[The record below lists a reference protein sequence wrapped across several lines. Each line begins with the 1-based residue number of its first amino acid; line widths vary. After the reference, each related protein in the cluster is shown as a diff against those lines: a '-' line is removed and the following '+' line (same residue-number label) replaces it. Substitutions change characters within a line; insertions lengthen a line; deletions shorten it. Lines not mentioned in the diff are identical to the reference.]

1 MQEFTLPFGKGY
13 QKLCIRAS
21 QVNQVLTSTLET
33 NLLVQDQTL
42 LVKNAMENPIGGGRL
57 SELARQAKTAVII
70 ISDHTRPVPSKY
82 IIPPMLKELR
92 QGNPEIDIT
101 MLVATGFHRGT
112 RKEEL
117 ISKLGEEIV
126 NKEKIVIHDCNDES
140 MLINI
145 GTLPSGAQLVINR
158 LAYEA
163 DLLVAEGFIEPHF
176 FAGFSG
182 GRKSVLPGI
191 CSRTTILGNHCAAFI
206 ASPYARTGILEN
218 NPINADMWAALKMA
232 GLKYIVNVVINS
244 KKEIVA
250 AFAGDPKEAHKK
262 GCEFLGSFCRCK
274 ANKSPIVVT
283 TNGGYPLDQNIYQC
297 VKGMTA
303 AEACCSPGGVIIMV
317 GACNDG
323 SGGESFYRALRDC
336 ASPQK
341 LLAEIEKI
349 PMEKTKPDQWEYQ
362 ILARILSKFT
372 VIFVAQPEVRQMIL
386 DMKMQYA
393 ETAEEALKTAFQMKG
408 EDAGVTIIPDG
419 VSIIVDTE
427 DE

>member
-1 MQEFTLPFGKGY
+1 MQEFKLPFGKMY
-13 QKLCIRAS
+13 QKLCIKAS
-21 QVNQVLTSTLET
+21 QIDQVLVSAQET
-33 NLLVQDQTL
+33 ELLPKDQAS
-42 LVKNAMENPIGGGRL
+42 LVKNAMLNPIGGDRL
-57 SELARQAKTAVII
+57 FELARNAKTAVII
-70 ISDHTRPVPSKY
+70 LSDHTRPVPSKY
-82 IIPPMLKELR
+82 IIPPMLEELR
-92 QGNPEIDIT
+92 LGNPGIDIT
-101 MLVATGFHRGT
+101 LLVATGFHRGT
-112 RKEEL
+112 RREEL
-117 ISKLGEEIV
+117 IGKLGEDIV
-126 NKEKIVIHDCNDES
+126 SNEKIVVHDCNDES

-191 CSRTTILGNHCAAFI
+191 CSRTTILGNHCASFI
-206 ASPYARTGILEN
+206 SNPYARAGILEK
-218 NPINADMWAALKMA
+218 NPINIDMWAASEMA
-232 GLKYIVNVVINS
+232 GLRYIVNVVINS

-262 GCEFLGSFCRCK
+262 GCEFLGSICRRK
-274 ANKSPIVVT
+274 ARKSPIVIA

-323 SGGESFYRALRDC
+323 SGGDSFHRALKDC
-336 ASPQK
+336 ESPQE
-341 LLAEIEKI
+341 LLAYIEKI
-349 PMEKTKPDQWEYQ
+349 PMEKTNPDQWEYQ

-372 VIFVAQPEVRQMIL
+372 VIFVAQPEVKQMIL
-386 DMKMQYA
+386 DMKMLYS
-393 ETAEEALKTAFQMKG
+393 ETAEEALKTALKIKG
-408 EDAGVTIIPDG
+408 KDAGVTIIPDG

-427 DE
+427 EE